1 MNKAIIFLL
10 LFLSNQFLS
19 AQSAIVKQ
27 SIAFISSKN
36 WSAAQSY
43 LDSILTKTPNDVDA
57 IMMQGNIILNKHLIE
72 KQQQAFITSFDE
84 DIFTDKAPYA
94 DAPPPIVDLKQAD
107 SVERLWQKAVLLDPQ
122 RNDIHMGLCMLF
134 GMSLQEEKLLKQL
147 PILKKLS
154 ANDEQTAISMIDYAR
169 LFRERGRFKQT
180 NNIMAAVVALYPTS
194 SLVKSD
200 WAGEAMFMGDL
211 AKANL
216 LAKDILKLKQFDN
229 TTLQNISSIF
239 CAVNNPIDAL
249 IAQKQYAKV
258 DSFYHY
264 ADLYETLLLF
274 GGEDEIWRDKM
285 RLQLQRPVFEADTND
300 LVQLSE
306 YLVSASFKG
315 QYNDYMA
322 MLSVPLS
329 PLSTWTILQKANKLF
344 PDSAQF
350 RLMLAEYFLNGKNYP
365 LANTHFAKAVS
376 LPLEANLKADAQFI
390 YAYSLYLAGK
400 TTEASALYK
409 GFLQDENDFKK
420 QAATYFFAKIN
431 KRKDLLEQL
440 INVENPTK
448 FSQLAKIYR
457 ATLP

>member
-27 SIAFISSKN
+27 SIAFIGSKN

-43 LDSILTKTPNDVDA
+43 LDSILAKNPKEVDA

-72 KQQQAFITSFDE
+72 KQQIPTISAFDE
-84 DIFTDKAPYA
+84 DIFTDKAAHA

-107 SVERLWQKAVLLDPQ
+107 SVERLWQKALMLDPQ
-122 RNDIHMGLCMLF
+122 RVDIHMGLCMLF

-147 PILKKLS
+147 PILKKS
-154 ANDEQTAISMIDYAR
+154 AVNDEQTAIAMIDYAR

-180 NNIMAAVVALYPTS
+180 NTILTAVAALYPSS

-216 LAKDILKLKQFDN
+216 LSKDILKLKQFDN
-229 TTLQNISSIF
+229 TTLQNITSIF
-239 CAVNNPIDAL
+239 CAANNPVDAL
-249 IAQKQYAKV
+249 IAQKQYAKM

-274 GGEDEIWRDKM
+274 GGDDEIWRDRM
-285 RLQLQRPVFEADTND
+285 RLKLNSPVFEGDTND
-300 LVQLSE
+300 LVQLSQ
-306 YLVSASFKG
+306 YLLSPSFKG

-329 PLSTWTILQKANKLF
+329 TLSTWTILQKSNKAF
-344 PDSAQF
+344 PDSAQLK
-350 RLMLAEYFLNGKNYP
+350 LMLAEFFLNGKNYTF
-365 LANTHFAKAVS
+365 ANTLFAKAVN
-376 LPLEANLKADAQFI
+376 LPLEMNLKADAQFI
-390 YAYSLYLAGK
+390 YAYSLYLVGK
-400 TTEASALYK
+400 TIEASALYK
-409 GFLQDENDFKK
+409 GFLQDQNDFKK

-431 KRKDLLEQL
+431 KRKDLLDQL

-448 FSQLAKIYR
+448 YSQLAKIYR